1 MYLCLAVKRIPVP
14 RVPKNWWEQ
23 NGVGMEGIQ
32 MEAWESEHME
42 GGWGDTRDR
51 DVDVLSWWED
61 NVSNITL
68 GTEHNSPLAYA
79 LVLENHHLIISTL
92 GELGGRLEIERDSS
106 LNNEILV

>member
-42 GGWGDTRDR
+42 GGVGGHTGQRR
-51 DVDVLSWWED
+51 RC
-61 NVSNITL
+61 TK
-68 GTEHNSPLAYA
+68 
-79 LVLENHHLIISTL
+79 LV
-92 GELGGRLEIERDSS
+92 GG
-106 LNNEILV
+106 